1 MTLETSKVSILIMN
15 SLENSLN
22 KIAENILH
30 FDEASLTSLWDKYK
44 NHGYET
50 PKQALE
56 TNSAASCG
64 VLYPPLCGIVQL
76 TNSAALRFR
85 NWSFTNKVEQYSTSP
100 EWEKAV
106 IIFSIINAVRA
117 KNAIFSEKLLNNKA
131 PKKMTPPERP
141 QGKSYLKLVK

>member
-1 MTLETSKVSILIMN
+1 MN
-15 SLENSLN
+15 KLENSLN

-30 FDEASLTSLWDKYK
+30 IDKASLTSLWDKYK

-50 PKQALE
+50 PKQYLE

-76 TNSAALRFR
+76 TNSVSLRFR
-85 NWSFTNKVEQYSTSP
+85 NWSFTNKVEQFSNSS

-117 KNAIFSEKLLNNKA
+117 ENAIFNEKLLNNKA
-131 PKKMTPPERP
+131 PQKTATPEKP
-141 QGKSYLKLVK
+141 QDKPYLKLVK

>member
-1 MTLETSKVSILIMN
+1 MTLLPSKAIILIMN

-30 FDEASLTSLWDKYK
+30 IDEASLTSLWDKYK
-44 NHGYET
+44 N
-50 PKQALE
+50 
-56 TNSAASCG
+56 
-64 VLYPPLCGIVQL
+64 
-76 TNSAALRFR
+76 
-85 NWSFTNKVEQYSTSP
+85 KVEQFSNSS

-117 KNAIFSEKLLNNKA
+117 KNAIFNEKLLNNKA
-131 PKKMTPPERP
+131 PKKTAPSERP

>member
-1 MTLETSKVSILIMN
+1 MTLLPSKVIILLMN

-30 FDEASLTSLWDKYK
+30 IDEASLTSLWDKYK
-44 NHGYET
+44 N
-50 PKQALE
+50 
-56 TNSAASCG
+56 
-64 VLYPPLCGIVQL
+64 
-76 TNSAALRFR
+76 
-85 NWSFTNKVEQYSTSP
+85 KVEQFSNSS

-117 KNAIFSEKLLNNKA
+117 KNAIFNEKLLNNKA
-131 PKKMTPPERP
+131 PKKTAPSERP

>member
-1 MTLETSKVSILIMN
+1 MN

-30 FDEASLTSLWDKYK
+30 LDEASLTSLWDKYK
-44 NHGYET
+44 Q
-50 PKQALE
+50 KM
-56 TNSAASCG
+56 
-64 VLYPPLCGIVQL
+64 
-76 TNSAALRFR
+76 
-85 NWSFTNKVEQYSTSP
+85 EQFSTSS

-117 KNAIFSEKLLNNKA
+117 KNAFFNEKLLNNKT
-131 PKKMTPPERP
+131 PKKKATPERP